1 MKKILVPIDGSE
13 NSTRALTRAKELG
26 ELYKAQLIILTVID
40 NGRFFSIEFKD
51 ELIRILEQNAKELL
65 EKKEKELKDYPFGVK
80 TMYKFGDVPDE
91 IINVADEEDVDL
103 IVIGTRGLGAFSR
116 AVLGGV
122 SHKVVTH
129 ANRSVLV
136 VK

>member
-1 MKKILVPIDGSE
+1 
-13 NSTRALTRAKELG
+13 KELG
-26 ELYKAQLIILTVID
+26 ELYHAELIILTVID

-51 ELIRILEQNAKELL
+51 ELIKILEQNAKELL
-65 EKKEKELKDYPFGVK
+65 QNAKNDLSDYPYGVK
-80 TMYKFGDVPDE
+80 TVFKFGDVPGE
-91 IINVADEEDVDL
+91 IIDTADEEDVDL
-103 IVIGTRGLGAFSR
+103 IVIGTRGLGAFQR

-129 ANRSVLV
+129 ADRSVLV

>member
-13 NSTRALTRAKELG
+13 NSKRALKRARELG
-26 ELYKAQLIILTVID
+26 ELYHAQLIILTVID
-40 NGRFFSIEFKD
+40 NGRFFSIEYKD

-65 EKKEKELKDYPFGVK
+65 QSVENELKDYQFGVK

-116 AVLGGV
+116 AILGGV
-122 SHKVVTH
+122 SHKVITH
-129 ANRSVLV
+129 ADRSVLV

>member
-103 IVIGTRGLGAFSR
+103 TVIGTRGLGAFSR

>member
-1 MKKILVPIDGSE
+1 MKRILVPIDGSE
-13 NSTRALTRAKELG
+13 NSKRALKRARELG
-26 ELYKAQLIILTVID
+26 ELYHAQLIILTVID
-40 NGRFFSIEFKD
+40 NGRFFSIEYKD

-65 EKKEKELKDYPFGVK
+65 QSVENELKDYQFGVK

-129 ANRSVLV
+129 ADRSVLV

>member
-13 NSTRALTRAKELG
+13 NSKRALKRARELG
-26 ELYKAQLIILTVID
+26 ELYHAQLIILTVID

-65 EKKEKELKDYPFGVK
+65 EKVEKEFNDYPFGVK

-129 ANRSVLV
+129 ADRSVLV

>member
-13 NSTRALTRAKELG
+13 NSKRALKRARELG
-26 ELYKAQLIILTVID
+26 ELYHAQLIILTVID

-65 EKKEKELKDYPFGVK
+65 EKVEKEFNDYPFGVK

-122 SHKVVTH
+122 SHKVITH
-129 ANRSVLV
+129 ADRSVLV

>member
-1 MKKILVPIDGSE
+1 MKRILVPIDGSE
-13 NSTRALTRAKELG
+13 NSKRALKRAKELG
-26 ELYKAQLIILTVID
+26 QLYHAELIILTVID

-51 ELIRILEQNAKELL
+51 ELIKILEQNAKELL
-65 EKKEKELKDYPFGVK
+65 ANAENGLKDYPFGVK

-129 ANRSVLV
+129 ADRSVLV

>member
-65 EKKEKELKDYPFGVK
+65 EKQEKELKDYPFGVK

>member
-13 NSTRALTRAKELG
+13 NSKRALTRAKELG

-65 EKKEKELKDYPFGVK
+65 EKQEKELKDYPFGVK

>member
-13 NSTRALTRAKELG
+13 NSKRALARARELG
-26 ELYKAQLIILTVID
+26 ELYHAQLIILTVID

-51 ELIRILEQNAKELL
+51 ELIKILEQNAKELL
-65 EKKEKELKDYPFGVK
+65 EKQEKELKDYPFGMK